1 MTKPKPGISAW
12 KIFRWCF
19 LAVLLVVLVLL
30 LKKPSPVAAPMT
42 PTEAK
47 EKAGEFQAQISE
59 LETSHNRGEPAEAR
73 FTADQVNA
81 AFRQS
86 AAEQAAPAAPSPAS
100 GTQAHAAAQA
110 PPPAPEPLPEVRTVQ
125 IAFQGDHLTGQFAS
139 NVYGKDVYLTVS
151 GKIGVKDGY
160 ATFEFTEAKI
170 DSLPVPVS
178 LLNPRLQEK
187 LQEPENRE
195 KLKLPNYVADL
206 RVENGQLVIVEK

>member
-1 MTKPKPGISAW
+1 MTKAKTGISAW
-12 KIFRWCF
+12 KISRWCF
-19 LAVLLVVLVLL
+19 LAVLLVVLALL
-30 LKKPSPVAAPMT
+30 LKKPASVAPPMT
-42 PTEAK
+42 ATEVK
-47 EKAGEFQAQISE
+47 EKAGEFQAQLSE
-59 LETSHNRGEPAEAR
+59 LETSHDRGEPAEAR
-73 FTADQVNA
+73 FNADQVNA
-81 AFRQS
+81 AFQQS
-86 AAEQAAPAAPSPAS
+86 AAEQAAPPAPTTGAATPAPV
-100 GTQAHAAAQA
+100 AAQT
-110 PPPAPEPLPEVRTVQ
+110 PEPVPEVRTVQ
-125 IAFQGDHLTGQFAS
+125 IAFAGDHLTGQFAS
-139 NVYGKDVYLTVS
+139 NVYGKDVYLTVT